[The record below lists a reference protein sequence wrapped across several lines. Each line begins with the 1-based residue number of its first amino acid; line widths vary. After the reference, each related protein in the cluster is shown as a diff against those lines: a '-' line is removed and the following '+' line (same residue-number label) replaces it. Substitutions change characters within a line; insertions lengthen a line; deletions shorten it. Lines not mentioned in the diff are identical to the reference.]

1 MQANEV
7 LFAGYAGG
15 DAVVR
20 TAKSGAECV
29 AFRLC
34 HTKKQKDGSDES
46 TWCNVEVWGNWVS
59 TARLIKKGANVLV
72 KGSLKISQYKK
83 DGRDI
88 TYVSI
93 VAFNVGILEKPLET
107 KTVRDDGWKSPE
119 WPPKEEDPMDIPF

>member
-15 DAVVR
+15 DAAVR
-20 TAKSGAECV
+20 TTKTGAECV

-34 HTKKQKDGSDES
+34 HTKKQKDGSDDS

-59 TARLIKKGANVLV
+59 TARLIKKGCNVVV
-72 KGSLKISQYKK
+72 KGSLKVNQYKK
-83 DGRDI
+83 DGKDI

-107 KTVRDDGWKSPE
+107 KTIRNDDFPPAHE
-119 WPPKEEDPMDIPF
+119 WPPKDELDIPF